1 MRKNILYSLAA
12 LMVLSMGALSCSNDE
27 DYLAT
32 ETETVDNLDYRFI
45 AAAQEIMDNEDGKF
59 DKGGYIIYLADEDT
73 VGVLDVEEYSFYA
86 CLQAAFNEGS
96 ETTIKRASAQ
106 PPTGAGWKY
115 AGTAKNFLQA
125 SKLMKT
131 IQKSVPKDK
140 EIEIHLDPM
149 PDGGYKVWYK
159 VVT

>member
-12 LMVLSMGALSCSNDE
+12 LIVLGMGALSCSNDE
-27 DYLAT
+27 DCLAT
-32 ETETVDNLDYRFI
+32 EAGTMDNPDYRFI
-45 AAAQEIMDNEDGKF
+45 AAAQEIMDNKDGKF

-73 VGVLDVEEYSFYA
+73 VGVLDAEEYCFYA
-86 CLQAAFNEGS
+86 CLQAAFSESS
-96 ETTIKRASAQ
+96 ETTVKRASAQ
-106 PPTGAGWKY
+106 PPTGAGWKHT
-115 AGTAKNFLQA
+115 GTAKNLLQA

>member
-45 AAAQEIMDNEDGKF
+45 AAAQEIMDNKDGKF

-73 VGVLDVEEYSFYA
+73 VGVLDVEEYSFYVFLSEVCNFNSKTNVA
-86 CLQAAFNEGS
+86 KAAE
-96 ETTIKRASAQ
+96 Q

-115 AGTAKNFLQA
+115 AGTVQNLRQA
-125 SKLMKT
+125 HKLMNTLK
-131 IQKSVPKDK
+131 KAVP
-140 EIEIHLDPM
+140 ENTQFELHFDPL

-159 VVT
+159 IVK